1 MRRFRRAKLRLSR
14 GFPAGPARQR
24 HPTDSRSVNHSVDEL
39 WGMTSHA
46 RATREAPV
54 RTEPHPHQ
62 SQNKTASQMTRKTI
76 GIKTGALTPRN

>member
-1 MRRFRRAKLRLSR
+1 MGGDVTRVGNAGSPGSDGASPYQELRS
-14 GFPAGPARQR
+14 FA
-24 HPTDSRSVNHSVDEL
+24 
-39 WGMTSHA
+39 SHA

-62 SQNKTASQMTRKTI
+62 SQNKTASQITRKTI